1 MQARRRLGLTATL
14 IREDGRETD
23 AFALIGPVLFNR
35 PWREL
40 EGQGWIAPATCVEVR
55 VPLATGWLDP
65 GAIVDARAAA
75 VNPRKDGVVE
85 TLLARHRGAS
95 TLVIGGHVEMLAR
108 LARRLRAPLITGE
121 TPTDARDRL
130 YTAFREGRTRVLVVS
145 RVANQG
151 VDLPGATV
159 AIQVSGH
166 FGSRQE
172 EAQRLGRLLRPN
184 ADGAPSTF
192 YTLVTTGTREV
203 EYARHRRLFLSEQG
217 YAYRVERISGA

>member
-1 MQARRRLGLTATL
+1 
-14 IREDGRETD
+14 
-23 AFALIGPVLFNR
+23 
-35 PWREL
+35 
-40 EGQGWIAPATCVEVR
+40 
-55 VPLATGWLDP
+55 
-65 GAIVDARAAA
+65 
-75 VNPRKDGVVE
+75 VNPRKDRVVE
-85 TLLARHRGAS
+85 ALLARHRGAS

-108 LARRLRAPLITGE
+108 LARRLRAPLVTGE
-121 TPTDARDRL
+121 TPAAERDRL
-130 YTAFREGRTRVLVVS
+130 YTAFRGGKTRVLVVS

-151 VDLPGATV
+151 IDLPGATV

-184 ADGAPSTF
+184 ADGAASTF

-217 YAYRVERISGA
+217 YAYRVERIPAG